1 MYTESEF
8 NLIRFLSNKQF
19 IKRESFSTDSEFE
32 YSCDLALEM
41 RKKGILSSQS
51 QKPYVI
57 NHTGHGTKYEIVGKL
72 NLSIEA
78 QDTLKFN
85 DFKAYAKITKK
96 SSQWNLGNR
105 LSVFSI
111 IIAILGVAV
120 AIFLAN

>member
-19 IKRESFSTDSEFE
+19 ITRENFSTDSEFD

-41 RKKGILSSQS
+41 LKKGILTTQS

-57 NHTGHGTKYEIVGKL
+57 NHTGHGTKYGVVGKL
-72 NLSIEA
+72 SLSIEA
-78 QDTLKFN
+78 QDSLKFN
-85 DFKAYAKITKK
+85 DFKAYSKSIKK
-96 SSQWNLGNR
+96 LSQWNLGNR
-105 LSVFSI
+105 LSVLSI
-111 IIAILGVAV
+111 VIAIVGVAA